1 MKNGVVEDSNHLN
14 AVVDHIKPYNHE
26 CWGGGEHEMLGGG
39 EHKMFCLQKVETEFV

>member
-1 MKNGVVEDSNHLN
+1 MQWWITKD
-14 AVVDHIKPYNHE
+14 IKPYNHE